1 MFVNYSMH
9 KLLPILLFAYGL
21 ALTTDDIYD
30 NSYALI
36 IGIDKYQNVQ
46 NLNYAVKDAESIQD
60 ILVNTFDFPQDNV
73 RLLTN
78 EDATKQNIIEAFS
91 DITTKAE
98 DNDRVLIYFAGHGE
112 TMDLPEGGEMG
123 YLLPVDGNSNNLY
136 VSSIGMDELKK
147 NSLMSNAKHLLY
159 LVDACYG
166 GLAVVGSRGLD
177 AKTTPNYINKIT
189 RNKARQII
197 TAGGKG
203 EQVIEKSEWGHS
215 AFTLNINRGL
225 KGGNADLNADG
236 YITAN
241 ELGMY
246 LNEKVTIDSENQ
258 QTPQYGR
265 LTSHEGE
272 FVFVYGSDDN
282 KHTISL
288 SSSANF
294 IQTSRGLEI
303 QILEAFKIG
312 TVKMNQYSAKILN
325 DIAEYLK
332 ENPYKIVLI
341 ESHTDSYPV
350 PGFGSFVY
358 PDNWELSVA
367 RANEISDY
375 LLFQGIQPEKM
386 MALGFADRW
395 PFGNSWED
403 VYSGEITDSIID
415 SMNVTVNQ
423 RAKNRRIN
431 IVITNTEKEYG
442 EANKTIY
449 YEQKLLREYEGYKS
463 VVSNIPKN
471 TSYKLVISKFDG
483 NYTISSTFPP
493 IVGPNTGQ
501 LLASIP
507 HFIMQAPNESSELE
521 KWVHSINDLEKR
533 LSNWEVI
540 APMGDSLTTYWG
552 KLGEYYFT
560 FYVQ

>member
-1 MFVNYSMH
+1 MY
-9 KLLPILLFAYGL
+9 KLLSILLFTYGL
-21 ALTTDDIYD
+21 TLTTEDIYD

-46 NLNYAVKDAESIQD
+46 NLNYAVKDAESIHD
-60 ILVNTFDFPQDNV
+60 ILVNTFDFPEFNIK
-73 RLLTN
+73 LLKN
-78 EDATKQNIIEAFS
+78 EEATKQNILKSFS
-91 DITTKAE
+91 DITKKA
-98 DNDRVLIYFAGHGE
+98 DYKDRVLIYFAGHGA
-112 TMDLPEGGEMG
+112 TDDLPEGGEMG
-123 YLLPVDGNSNNLY
+123 YLLPVDGDNDDLFL
-136 VSSIGMDELKK
+136 SSIAMDDLKRI
-147 NSLMSNAKHLLY
+147 SLMSKAKHLLY

-166 GLAVVGSRGLD
+166 GIAAIGSRGLD
-177 AKTTPNYINKIT
+177 SKSTPNFIEKIT
-189 RNKARQII
+189 KNKSRQII
-197 TAGGKG
+197 TAGGRG
-203 EQVIEKSEWGHS
+203 EEVIEKSEWGHS
-215 AFTLNINRGL
+215 AFTLNLIRGL
-225 KGGNADLNADG
+225 KEGNADLNADS

-241 ELGMY
+241 ELGMF
-246 LNEKVTIDSENQ
+246 LREKVTIDSENQ

-265 LTSHEGE
+265 MTSQEGE

-282 KHTISL
+282 KQTISL

-303 QILEAFKIG
+303 QIPEAFNIG

-341 ESHTDSYPV
+341 ECHTDSYPV

-358 PDNWELSVA
+358 PDNWKLSVA

-423 RAKNRRIN
+423 RTKNRRIN

-449 YEQKLLREYEGYKS
+449 YEQKLLREYEGYKF
-463 VVSNIPKN
+463 VVSNTPKN
-471 TSYKLVISKFDG
+471 ISYKLIIAKFDG

-521 KWVHSINDLEKR
+521 KWEHSINDLEKR

>member
-1 MFVNYSMH
+1 MY
-9 KLLPILLFAYGL
+9 KLLSILLFTYGL
-21 ALTTDDIYD
+21 TLTTEDIYD

-46 NLNYAVKDAESIQD
+46 NLNYAVKDAESIHD
-60 ILVNTFDFPQDNV
+60 ILVNTFDFPEFNIK
-73 RLLTN
+73 LLKN
-78 EDATKQNIIEAFS
+78 EEATKQNILKSFS
-91 DITTKAE
+91 DITKKA
-98 DNDRVLIYFAGHGE
+98 DYKDRVLIYFAGHGA
-112 TMDLPEGGEMG
+112 TDDLPEGGEMG
-123 YLLPVDGNSNNLY
+123 YLLPVDGDKDDLFL
-136 VSSIGMDELKK
+136 SSIAMDDLKRI
-147 NSLMSNAKHLLY
+147 SLMSKAKHLLY

-166 GLAVVGSRGLD
+166 GIAAIGSRGLD
-177 AKTTPNYINKIT
+177 SKSTPNFIEKIT
-189 RNKARQII
+189 KNKSRQII
-197 TAGGKG
+197 TAGGRG
-203 EQVIEKSEWGHS
+203 EEVIEKSEWGHS
-215 AFTLNINRGL
+215 AFTLNLIRGL
-225 KGGNADLNADG
+225 KEGNADLNADS

-241 ELGMY
+241 ELGMF
-246 LNEKVTIDSENQ
+246 LREKVTIDSENQ

-265 LTSHEGE
+265 MTSQEGE

-282 KHTISL
+282 KQTISL

-303 QILEAFKIG
+303 QIPEAFNIG

-341 ESHTDSYPV
+341 ECHTDSYPV

-358 PDNWELSVA
+358 PDNWKLSVA

-423 RAKNRRIN
+423 RTKNRRIN

-449 YEQKLLREYEGYKS
+449 YEQKLLREYEGYKF
-463 VVSNIPKN
+463 VVSNTPKN
-471 TSYKLVISKFDG
+471 ISYKLIISKFDG

-521 KWVHSINDLEKR
+521 KWEHSINDLEKR

>member
-1 MFVNYSMH
+1 MY
-9 KLLPILLFAYGL
+9 KLLSILLFTYGL
-21 ALTTDDIYD
+21 TLTTEDIYD

-46 NLNYAVKDAESIQD
+46 NLNYAVKDAESIHD
-60 ILVNTFDFPQDNV
+60 ILVNTFDFPESNIK
-73 RLLTN
+73 LLKN
-78 EDATKQNIIEAFS
+78 EEATKQNILKSFS
-91 DITTKAE
+91 DITKKA
-98 DNDRVLIYFAGHGE
+98 DYKDRVLIYFAGHGA
-112 TMDLPEGGEMG
+112 TDDLPEGGEMG
-123 YLLPVDGNSNNLY
+123 YLLPVDGDKDDLFL
-136 VSSIGMDELKK
+136 SSIAMDDLKRI
-147 NSLMSNAKHLLY
+147 SLMSKAKHLLY

-166 GLAVVGSRGLD
+166 GIAAIGSRGLD
-177 AKTTPNYINKIT
+177 SKSTPNFIEKIT
-189 RNKARQII
+189 KNKSRQII
-197 TAGGKG
+197 TAGGRG
-203 EQVIEKSEWGHS
+203 EEVIEKSEWGHS
-215 AFTLNINRGL
+215 AFTLNLIRGL
-225 KGGNADLNADG
+225 KEGNADLNADG

-241 ELGMY
+241 ELGMF
-246 LNEKVTIDSENQ
+246 LREKVTIDSENQ

-265 LTSHEGE
+265 MTSQEGE

-282 KHTISL
+282 KQTISL

-303 QILEAFKIG
+303 QIPEAFNIG

-341 ESHTDSYPV
+341 ECHTDSYPV

-358 PDNWELSVA
+358 PDNWKLSVA

-423 RAKNRRIN
+423 RTKNRRIN

-449 YEQKLLREYEGYKS
+449 YEQKLLREYEGYKF
-463 VVSNIPKN
+463 VASNTLKN
-471 TSYKLVISKFDG
+471 VSYKLIISKFDG

-521 KWVHSINDLEKR
+521 KWEHSINDLEKR

-552 KLGEYYFT
+552 RLGEYYFT

>member
-1 MFVNYSMH
+1 MYKF
-9 KLLPILLFAYGL
+9 LPILLFAYGL
-21 ALTTDDIYD
+21 ALTTEDIYD

-46 NLNYAVKDAESIQD
+46 PLNYAVKDAESIQD
-60 ILVNTFDFPQDNV
+60 ILVNTFDFPESNIK
-73 RLLTN
+73 LLKN
-78 EDATKQNIIEAFS
+78 EEATKQNILKSFS
-91 DITTKAE
+91 DITKKA
-98 DNDRVLIYFAGHGE
+98 DDKDRVLIYFAGHGA
-112 TMDLPEGGEMG
+112 TDDLPEGGEMG
-123 YLLPVDGNSNNLY
+123 YLLPVDGDNDDLFL
-136 VSSIGMDELKK
+136 SSIAMDDLKRI
-147 NSLMSNAKHLLY
+147 SLMSKAKHLLY

-166 GLAVVGSRGLD
+166 GIAAIGSRGLD
-177 AKTTPNYINKIT
+177 SKSTPNFIEKIT
-189 RNKARQII
+189 KNKSRQII
-197 TAGGKG
+197 TAGGRG
-203 EQVIEKSEWGHS
+203 EEVIEKSEWGHS
-215 AFTLNINRGL
+215 AFTLNLIRGL
-225 KGGNADLNADG
+225 KEGNADLNADS

-241 ELGMY
+241 ELGMF
-246 LNEKVTIDSENQ
+246 LREKVTIDSENQ

-265 LTSHEGE
+265 MTSQEGE

-288 SSSANF
+288 SHSANF

-303 QILEAFKIG
+303 QIPEAFNIG

-341 ESHTDSYPV
+341 ECHTDSYPV

-358 PDNWELSVA
+358 PDNWKLSVA

-423 RAKNRRIN
+423 RTKNRRIN

-449 YEQKLLREYEGYKS
+449 YEQKLLREYEGYKF
-463 VVSNIPKN
+463 VVSNTPKN
-471 TSYKLVISKFDG
+471 ISYKLIISKFDG

-521 KWVHSINDLEKR
+521 KWEHSINDLEKR

>member
-1 MFVNYSMH
+1 MY
-9 KLLPILLFAYGL
+9 KLLSILLFTYGL
-21 ALTTDDIYD
+21 ALTTEDIYD

-46 NLNYAVKDAESIQD
+46 NLNYAVKDAESIHD
-60 ILVNTFDFPQDNV
+60 ILVNTFDFPEFNIK
-73 RLLTN
+73 LLKN
-78 EDATKQNIIEAFS
+78 EEATKQNILKSFS
-91 DITTKAE
+91 DITKKA
-98 DNDRVLIYFAGHGE
+98 DYKDRVLIYFAGHGA
-112 TMDLPEGGEMG
+112 TDDLPEGGEMG
-123 YLLPVDGNSNNLY
+123 YLLPVDGDNDDLFL
-136 VSSIGMDELKK
+136 SSIAMDDLKRI
-147 NSLMSNAKHLLY
+147 SLMSKAKHLLY
-159 LVDACYG
+159 LIDACYG
-166 GLAVVGSRGLD
+166 GIAAIGSRGLD
-177 AKTTPNYINKIT
+177 SKSTPNFIEKIT
-189 RNKARQII
+189 KNKSRQII
-197 TAGGKG
+197 TAGGRG
-203 EQVIEKSEWGHS
+203 EEVIEKSEWGHS
-215 AFTLNINRGL
+215 AFTLNLIRGL
-225 KGGNADLNADG
+225 KEGNADLNADG

-241 ELGMY
+241 ELGMF
-246 LNEKVTIDSENQ
+246 LREKVTIDSENQ

-265 LTSHEGE
+265 MTSQEGE

-282 KHTISL
+282 KQTISL

-303 QILEAFKIG
+303 QIPEAFNIG

-341 ESHTDSYPV
+341 ECHTDSYPV

-358 PDNWELSVA
+358 PDNWKLSVA

-423 RAKNRRIN
+423 RTKNRRIN

-449 YEQKLLREYEGYKS
+449 YEQKLLREYEGYKF
-463 VVSNIPKN
+463 VASNTLKN
-471 TSYKLVISKFDG
+471 VSYKLIISKFDG

-521 KWVHSINDLEKR
+521 KWEHSINDLEKR

>member
-1 MFVNYSMH
+1 MY
-9 KLLPILLFAYGL
+9 KLLSILLFTYGL
-21 ALTTDDIYD
+21 ALTTEDIYD

-46 NLNYAVKDAESIQD
+46 NLNYAVKDAESIHD
-60 ILVNTFDFPQDNV
+60 ILVNTFDFPESNIK
-73 RLLTN
+73 LLKN
-78 EDATKQNIIEAFS
+78 EEATKQNILKSFS
-91 DITTKAE
+91 DITKKA
-98 DNDRVLIYFAGHGE
+98 DYKDRVLIYFAGHGA
-112 TMDLPEGGEMG
+112 TDDLPEGGEMG
-123 YLLPVDGNSNNLY
+123 YLLPVDGDKDDLFL
-136 VSSIGMDELKK
+136 SSIAMDDLKRI
-147 NSLMSNAKHLLY
+147 SLMSKAKHLLY
-159 LVDACYG
+159 LIDACYG
-166 GLAVVGSRGLD
+166 GIAAIGSRGLD
-177 AKTTPNYINKIT
+177 SKSTPNFIEKIT
-189 RNKARQII
+189 KNKSRQII
-197 TAGGKG
+197 TAGGRG
-203 EQVIEKSEWGHS
+203 EEVIEKSEWGHS
-215 AFTLNINRGL
+215 AFTLNLIRGL
-225 KGGNADLNADG
+225 KEGNADLNADG

-241 ELGMY
+241 ELGMF
-246 LNEKVTIDSENQ
+246 LREKVTIDSENQ

-265 LTSHEGE
+265 MTSQEGE

-282 KHTISL
+282 KQTISL

-303 QILEAFKIG
+303 QIPEAFNIG

-341 ESHTDSYPV
+341 ECHTDSYPV

-358 PDNWELSVA
+358 PDNWKLSVA

-423 RAKNRRIN
+423 RTKNRRIN

-449 YEQKLLREYEGYKS
+449 YEQKLLREYEGYKF
-463 VVSNIPKN
+463 VASNTLKN
-471 TSYKLVISKFDG
+471 VSYKLIISKFDG

-521 KWVHSINDLEKR
+521 KWEHSINDLEKR

-552 KLGEYYFT
+552 RLGEYYFT

>member
-1 MFVNYSMH
+1 MY

-21 ALTTDDIYD
+21 ALTSEDIYD

-46 NLNYAVKDAESIQD
+46 NLNYAVKDAEGIHD
-60 ILVNTFDFPQDNV
+60 ILVNTFDFPEFNIN
-73 RLLTN
+73 LLKN
-78 EDATKQNIIEAFS
+78 EEATKQNILKSFS
-91 DITTKAE
+91 DITKKA
-98 DNDRVLIYFAGHGE
+98 DYKDRVLIYFAGHGA
-112 TMDLPEGGEMG
+112 TDDLPEGGEMG
-123 YLLPVDGNSNNLY
+123 YLLPVDGDNDDLFL
-136 VSSIGMDELKK
+136 SSIAMDDLKRI
-147 NSLMSNAKHLLY
+147 SLMSKAKHLLY

-166 GLAVVGSRGLD
+166 GIAAIGSRGLD
-177 AKTTPNYINKIT
+177 SKSTPNFIEKIT
-189 RNKARQII
+189 KNKSRQII
-197 TAGGKG
+197 TAGGRG
-203 EQVIEKSEWGHS
+203 EEVIEKSEWGHS
-215 AFTLNINRGL
+215 AFTLNLIRGL
-225 KGGNADLNADG
+225 KEGNADLNADS

-241 ELGMY
+241 ELGMF
-246 LNEKVTIDSENQ
+246 LREKVTIDSENQ

-265 LTSHEGE
+265 MTSQEGE

-282 KHTISL
+282 KQTISL

-303 QILEAFKIG
+303 QIPEAFNIG

-341 ESHTDSYPV
+341 ECHTDSYPV

-358 PDNWELSVA
+358 PDNWKLSVA

-423 RAKNRRIN
+423 RTKNRRIN

-449 YEQKLLREYEGYKS
+449 YEQKLLREYEGYKF
-463 VVSNIPKN
+463 VVSNTPKN
-471 TSYKLVISKFDG
+471 ISYKLIISKFDG

-507 HFIMQAPNESSELE
+507 NFIMQAPNESSELE
-521 KWVHSINDLEKR
+521 KWEHSINDLEKR